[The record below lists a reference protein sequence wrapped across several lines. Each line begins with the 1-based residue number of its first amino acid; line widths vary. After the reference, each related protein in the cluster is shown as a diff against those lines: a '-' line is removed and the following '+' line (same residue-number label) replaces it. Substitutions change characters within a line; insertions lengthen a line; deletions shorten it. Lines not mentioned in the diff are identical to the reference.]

1 MHSAETKE
9 WIERIGIMPVLRA
22 RTAKEGHALVA
33 ALVAGGITVTEVTM
47 TVPGAVQLL
56 RDLKKEFGEKLLLGS
71 GTVTDA
77 EQAAATI
84 DAGAEFVVSPS
95 LHPEVV
101 AMTKELG
108 KVSIPGALT
117 PTEVITAWRAG
128 ADYVKIFPCSA
139 VGGASY
145 LKALLAPF
153 PELRLIPTGGVT
165 LATAADFLKAG
176 ARALGVGTDLVNP
189 RAIEEGKPETVT
201 ATARA
206 YLEIV
211 REVSGGTLRPSL
223 VKTSSQ
229 RQPRLRE
236 RDRGS

>member
-1 MHSAETKE
+1 MHSAEIKAA
-9 WIERIGIMPVLRA
+9 IEKSGIMPVLRA
-22 RTAKEGHALVA
+22 RSAKEAHALVE
-33 ALVAGGITVTEVTM
+33 ALVAGGIVVIEVTM
-47 TVPGAVQLL
+47 TVPGAVELL
-56 RDLKKEFGEKLLLGS
+56 RALKKEFAHKLLLGS

-77 EQAAATI
+77 DQAAATI

-95 LHPEVV
+95 FHPEVV
-101 AMTKELG
+101 ATTKALG
-108 KVSIPGALT
+108 KVSIPGGLT

-153 PELRLIPTGGVT
+153 PELKLIPTGGVT

-189 RAIEEGKPETVT
+189 KAIEEGKPEKVT
-201 ATARA
+201 ETARA
-206 YLEIV
+206 YLEV
-211 REVSGGTLRPSL
+211 VGKFRE
-223 VKTSSQ
+223 SS
-229 RQPRLRE
+229 R
-236 RDRGS
+236 